1 MGEHPERSRGAVSD
15 ERWHDSLRAVGR
27 TKGECP
33 STELLAKF
41 LEGDLAGE
49 DSAEI
54 TSHLASCGIC
64 DSLVERMRRFDDPE
78 AWQEADRRLAQRFD
92 RFLSRQRPLV
102 LSILS
107 GPWLAYAM
115 ALLLI
120 YPAYRGL
127 VRRPI
132 EQRGAPPSSGPAGLA
147 SAKVLQLD
155 ATRSAGGSEVALT
168 ERDKVFILAFFVPI
182 RNGLRYSA
190 EIVNPAGRII
200 AAQPEIA
207 SYDGRGNFYLVCARQ
222 QFISGQYVLTV
233 KESGGANREFRFQF
247 GL

>member
-1 MGEHPERSRGAVSD
+1 MSD
-15 ERWHDSLRAVGR
+15 ERWQDSLRAVGR
-27 TKGECP
+27 AKGECP

-41 LEGDLAGE
+41 LGGDLAGE
-49 DSAEI
+49 DSARI
-54 TSHLASCGIC
+54 TGHLASCGIC

-78 AWQEADRRLAQRFD
+78 AWQEADQRLAQRFD
-92 RFLSRQRPLV
+92 RFLGRQRYWVFSV
-102 LSILS
+102 LSR
-107 GPWLAYAM
+107 PWLAYAM
-115 ALLLI
+115 VLLLA

-132 EQRGAPPSSGPAGLA
+132 EPKGAPTPSSGPTGLE

-168 ERDKVFILAFFVPI
+168 EQDKVFILSFFVPI

-190 EIVNPAGRII
+190 EIVDPAGRVI

-207 SYDGRGNFYLVCARQ
+207 SYDGKGNFYLVCDRQ
-222 QFISGQYVLTV
+222 SFPSGQYVLTV
-233 KESGGANREFRFQF
+233 KESGGANREFRFLF
-247 GL
+247 AL